1 MNSNGFGFGLGL
13 GMVVGYRNG
22 FLARPLGHHTYVD
35 VHSKENYNKRK
46 DGYLECAVA
55 NTTVYVTNNI
65 NVQDVESQE
74 DARLCNFWEDVC
86 YGKLTIAEVNVTL
99 SHGSI
104 MDLIEIKI
112 QKGCGS
118 SSAFNSTK
126 ISSKMG
132 NYNEERKCWTT
143 SVQSEF
149 ATLTDTDGIVDG
161 DWNIF
166 DFSGTRG
173 AKKELHLSGS
183 ITSNSKI
190 QWQQEICVCDLGDR
204 CNESHNSNA
213 INLTLFAITSIL
225 SSCFYTHGLFLM

>member
-1 MNSNGFGFGLGL
+1 
-13 GMVVGYRNG
+13 
-22 FLARPLGHHTYVD
+22 
-35 VHSKENYNKRK
+35 
-46 DGYLECAVA
+46 
-55 NTTVYVTNNI
+55 
-65 NVQDVESQE
+65 
-74 DARLCNFWEDVC
+74 
-86 YGKLTIAEVNVTL
+86 
-99 SHGSI
+99 
-104 MDLIEIKI
+104 
-112 QKGCGS
+112 
-118 SSAFNSTK
+118 
-126 ISSKMG
+126 MG

-149 ATLTDTDGIVDG
+149 ATLTDTDGIVGG

-183 ITSNSKI
+183 ITSNGKI

-225 SSCFYTHGLFLM
+225 SSCFCTHGLFLK

>member
-1 MNSNGFGFGLGL
+1 
-13 GMVVGYRNG
+13 
-22 FLARPLGHHTYVD
+22 
-35 VHSKENYNKRK
+35 
-46 DGYLECAVA
+46 
-55 NTTVYVTNNI
+55 
-65 NVQDVESQE
+65 
-74 DARLCNFWEDVC
+74 
-86 YGKLTIAEVNVTL
+86 
-99 SHGSI
+99 
-104 MDLIEIKI
+104 
-112 QKGCGS
+112 
-118 SSAFNSTK
+118 
-126 ISSKMG
+126 MG

-213 INLTLFAITSIL
+213 INLTLFAITTIL
-225 SSCFYTHGLFLM
+225 SSCFYTHGLFLT